1 VQVSWEGRPEVIMPP
16 LLLLAESALRRG
28 SGSGGCGTLGCFVVV
43 LAIGSILYLVLRGR
57 QDRPEAL
64 GTAKRAMGSGP
75 VAGHLFPCPYPKCP
89 ACAASGEK
97 MKQQWDGLR
106 KVTWTC
112 GYCGSLAGVQELKDE
127 ELPPEARR
135 RLGLDSAPGPDFPA
149 QGGGSVDGLLTGMMI
164 GGMMGGS
171 HGPLDGP
178 WGDDG
183 PGDAPDGDGSDFP
196 GDDPGGD
203 DGGGDW

>member
-1 VQVSWEGRPEVIMPP
+1 MPP

-112 GYCGSLAGVQELKDE
+112 GYCGCLAGVQELKDE

-135 RLGLDSAPGPDFPA
+135 RLGLDSGPGPDFPA
-149 QGGGSVDGLLTGMMI
+149 QGGGVDGLLTGMMI

-171 HGPLDGP
+171 RGPLDDA
-178 WGDDG
+178 WG
-183 PGDAPDGDGSDFP
+183 GDGSD
-196 GDDPGGD
+196 DDPGSDGGDFPDGDSGGD
-203 DGGGDW
+203 DAGGEW